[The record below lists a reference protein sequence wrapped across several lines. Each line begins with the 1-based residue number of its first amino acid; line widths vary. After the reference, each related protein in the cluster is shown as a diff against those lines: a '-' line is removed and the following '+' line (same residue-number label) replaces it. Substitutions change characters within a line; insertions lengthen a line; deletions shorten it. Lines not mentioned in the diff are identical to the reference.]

1 MRSACFYLV
10 PDQIT
15 PGISE
20 GSSHVDPLSSNVSD
34 PLSVEISPRVA
45 DSSGVKFSQP
55 RALVISFQRSGLNW
69 LRHCAEYFSGIRTPG
84 RPQLIHEGPV
94 LFDRAH
100 DVRRST
106 KRSDFAGLYAADGS
120 EIYGK
125 VALLLRD
132 PYDCF
137 TSHYLGRRGFRFK
150 KGLRA
155 FESYANNINA
165 FDQLRRA
172 DKAVF
177 YFEDYINQKSGT
189 LAFLRFF
196 GIEPDAGLHNFEGL
210 MESSRAWYSAQ
221 HGFITNEER
230 PRLSSRERVAI
241 REMLQRS
248 LGQKYEK
255 YLGSRIRNIGGE

>member
-1 MRSACFYLV
+1 M
-10 PDQIT
+10 PDEE
-15 PGISE
+15 E
-20 GSSHVDPLSSNVSD
+20 GSYQVDPLSPNVSG
-34 PLSVEISPRVA
+34 PLSVQICPRIA
-45 DSSGVKFSQP
+45 DCTGAKFSRS

-69 LRHCAEYFSGIRTPG
+69 LRHCAEHFGGIRTPG
-84 RPQLIHEGPV
+84 RSQLIREGPV

-106 KRSDFAGLYAADGS
+106 KRSEFAGLYTPDGS

-150 KGLRA
+150 KGLEA

-165 FDQLRRA
+165 FDQLRA
-172 DKAVF
+172 EKAVF
-177 YFEDYINQKSGT
+177 YFEDYINQEVGAF
-189 LAFLRFF
+189 AFLRFF
-196 GIEPDAGLHNFEGL
+196 GIEPGDGPHDFEGL
-210 MESSRAWYSAQ
+210 IESSRAWYQAK
-221 HGFITNEER
+221 HGVISHRER
-230 PRLSSRERVAI
+230 PKLSARERAAI
-241 REMLQRS
+241 REMLQRG

-255 YLGSRIRNIGGE
+255 YLVSRMRDS

>member
-1 MRSACFYLV
+1 M
-10 PDQIT
+10 QIHPQT
-15 PGISE
+15 DDGK
-20 GSSHVDPLSSNVSD
+20 D
-34 PLSVEISPRVA
+34 
-45 DSSGVKFSQP
+45 VKLFQS

-69 LRHCAEYFSGIRTPG
+69 LRHCAEHFGGIRTPG

-125 VALLLRD
+125 VALLLRN

-150 KGLRA
+150 KGLEA

-165 FDQLRRA
+165 FDQLRQA
-172 DKAVF
+172 KKAVF
-177 YFEDYINQKSGT
+177 YFEDYINQKAGT
-189 LAFLRFF
+189 FAFLRFF
-196 GIEPDAGLHNFEGL
+196 GVEPADAPDNFEGL
-210 MESSRAWYSAQ
+210 IESSRAWYRAQ
-221 HGFITNEER
+221 HGVITDEER
-230 PRLSSRERVAI
+230 PKLSIRERAAI
-241 REMLQRS
+241 REMLQRC
-248 LGQKYEK
+248 LGQRYEK
-255 YLGSRIRNIGGE
+255 YLGSRIRNFGGG

>member
-1 MRSACFYLV
+1 M
-10 PDQIT
+10 QIH
-15 PGISE
+15 P
-20 GSSHVDPLSSNVSD
+20 
-34 PLSVEISPRVA
+34 EIDDRKE
-45 DSSGVKFSQP
+45 VKLYPS

-69 LRHCAEYFSGIRTPG
+69 LRHCAEYFGGIRTPG
-84 RPQLIHEGPV
+84 RPQLIREGPV

-137 TSHYLGRRGFRFK
+137 TSHYLGRRGFHFK
-150 KGLRA
+150 KGLKA

-172 DKAVF
+172 KKAVF
-177 YFEDYINQKSGT
+177 YFEDYINQKAGT
-189 LAFLRFF
+189 FAFLRFF
-196 GIEPDAGLHNFEGL
+196 GIEPGDGPHNFEGL
-210 MESSRAWYSAQ
+210 IESSRAWYRAQ
-221 HGFITNEER
+221 HGVMTDEER
-230 PRLSSRERVAI
+230 PKLSTRERAAI
-241 REMLQRS
+241 REMLQRC

-255 YLGSRIRNIGGE
+255 YLVSRIRDIGDD

>member
-1 MRSACFYLV
+1 M
-10 PDQIT
+10 PDEE
-15 PGISE
+15 E
-20 GSSHVDPLSSNVSD
+20 GSDYVDPLSRNVSG
-34 PLSVEISPRVA
+34 PLSVQISPRSPDCTGA
-45 DSSGVKFSQP
+45 KFFRP

-69 LRHCAEYFSGIRTPG
+69 LRHCAEHFGGIRTPG
-84 RPQLIHEGPV
+84 RTQLIRDGPV

-106 KRSDFAGLYAADGS
+106 KRSEFAGLYTPDGN

-150 KGLRA
+150 KGLEA

-165 FDQLRRA
+165 FDQLRA
-172 DKAVF
+172 EKAVF
-177 YFEDYINQKSGT
+177 YFEDYINQAAGT
-189 LAFLRFF
+189 FAFLRFF
-196 GIEPDAGLHNFEGL
+196 GIEPHDGPHDFEGL
-210 MESSRAWYSAQ
+210 IESSRAWYRVQ
-221 HGFITNEER
+221 HGVISHRER
-230 PRLSSRERVAI
+230 PKLSARERAAI
-241 REMLQRS
+241 REMLQRG

-255 YLGSRIRNIGGE
+255 YLVSRMRDS